1 MENKYHITLVGSGM
15 IGAGLAVN
23 ALMNGHPTIIYDVI
37 DLESEEN
44 SAGCFGHYG

>member
-23 ALMNGHPTIIYDVI
+23 ALMNGHPTIIYDGK
-37 DLESEEN
+37 SEEN